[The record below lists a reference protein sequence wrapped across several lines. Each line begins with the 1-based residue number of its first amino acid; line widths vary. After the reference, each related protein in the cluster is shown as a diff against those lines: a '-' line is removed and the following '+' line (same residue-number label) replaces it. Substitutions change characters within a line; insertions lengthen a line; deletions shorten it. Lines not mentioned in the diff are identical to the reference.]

1 MVNNNDEKS
10 TIKEKVKIL
19 INENDLS
26 KASELLQKYEISY
39 SDDIEIFS
47 IKAVILMLSGKLDE
61 AESVLLE
68 GSSVD
73 PSNFDINYNLGYI
86 YEQKQ
91 MFDLA
96 VQYYTNAFYLCSD
109 NELREKVKVLVRKCR
124 YNNEVAE
131 LSKNS
136 SIKKVLFIQSVP
148 DIRTNKIAKV
158 INKKNIQVDIM
169 YFLMHPKD
177 VYKGL
182 DLPYTNYIR
191 IRDVKK
197 MINFINE
204 SDYDILM
211 SCNEPDF
218 FSALLTTTN
227 KPMIHDCHDMM
238 SLRGDITNE
247 QITVEYLANSKS
259 DGNIY
264 VTELVKRIAEN
275 KFSIDNKP
283 IMILDNY
290 ILREQLPGKFL
301 DKLSERDKEIHCVY
315 EGGLTHIEN
324 HHRNIQDFFLALA
337 KNKIHV
343 HYYATFENKHYR
355 ALAEK
360 SEYLHCEETK
370 EPSEL
375 ITDMTK
381 YDIGLTILNVTDR
394 NKTFLDT
401 TFPNKAWDYLA
412 AGLPV
417 LFSNLASFRYFLQHH
432 DVGAIIDFN
441 DDLVKQVSKVIEIN
455 IPKDYLVSNR
465 LCMDDYADEIIAFM
479 ERVKQSKQ

>member
-1 MVNNNDEKS
+1 MSNGNDEVAN
-10 TIKEKVKIL
+10 IKEHIKKL
-19 INENDLS
+19 ISENDLVS
-26 KASELLQKYEISY
+26 AGELLKKYEISN
-39 SDDIEIFS
+39 SDDIEVFS

-68 GSSVD
+68 GFSAD
-73 PSNFDINYNLGYI
+73 PKNFDINYNLGYI
-86 YEQKQ
+86 CEQKH

-96 VQYYTNAFYLCSD
+96 VKYFTNAFYLCSD
-109 NELREKVKVLVRKCR
+109 NELSEKVKALVHKCR
-124 YNNEVAE
+124 YDHEVAK

-158 INKKNIQVDIM
+158 ISKKNIQVDIM

-182 DLPYTNYIR
+182 DLPYNNYIR
-191 IRDVKK
+191 LQDVKK
-197 MINFINE
+197 IIDFVND

-211 SCNEPDF
+211 SCNEPDY
-218 FSALLTTTN
+218 FSALLATSN

-247 QITVEYLANSKS
+247 QIIVEYLANSKS
-259 DGNIY
+259 DGNMY

-275 KFSIDNKP
+275 KFRIDNKP

-290 ILREQLPGKFL
+290 ILREQLPDKFL
-301 DKLSERDKEIHCVY
+301 DKLSEKDKEIHCVY

-324 HHRNIQDFFLALA
+324 HHRNIQDFFLKLA

-355 ALAEK
+355 ALAKE
-360 SEYLHCEETK
+360 SEYLHCEDTK

-394 NKTFLDT
+394 NRTFLDT

-432 DVGAIIDFN
+432 NVGAIIDFT
-441 DDLVKQVSKVIEIN
+441 DDLIKQINKVKEIN
-455 IPKDYLVSNR
+455 IPKDYLISNR
-465 LCMDDYADEIIAFM
+465 LCMDDFADDIIAFM